1 MYKCTNSVQP
11 RKQGAIMKKVLTVF
25 IAVILVALTAFWCVA
40 CDEKNG
46 DASEGKLNIVFLGD
60 SIAEALIGASPVS
73 ERDNYGYYALVGRT
87 NGYNYYNHSMSGHL
101 TSGNM
106 ANKAGEGL
114 LEVISRETEK
124 ATLIRTHI
132 AEADVIHI
140 SVLGNNILQYSLGSL
155 MLEMADRL
163 ANIAPGSP
171 ESWYQSCFDR
181 EEDEQTKI
189 ALKEYYADDKS
200 LFDYLHDGGTL
211 DNVRPSIWSGDGETI
226 SFGDRFDGKNPYTID
241 PKFNFPPTY
250 QNIVDIVAK
259 LRELNPDAKIIFQ
272 KVYNPVYEGTTL
284 ITKWEYQALAEKGYD
299 TIAKVRELA
308 GYLLGYL
315 NGMLDEYNE
324 KNPDN
329 TVYTLDIYKAFDD
342 VTKSDV
348 KDGVVDLSANSLGRS
363 LIYQDFTH
371 PSNFGHAVIAE
382 QTQKMLEEMGIASA
396 DALEKYKEIKCD
408 QLDRIYSGVEGF
420 DIQAAKAA
428 VNSATTYSA
437 TTRAYFDKTDGY
449 TPVNY

>member
-1 MYKCTNSVQP
+1 
-11 RKQGAIMKKVLTVF
+11 MKKVLTIF
-25 IAVILVALTAFWCVA
+25 IVVALVALTAVSFAA
-40 CDEKNG
+40 CNEKPADSNPA
-46 DASEGKLNIVFLGD
+46 DGKLNIVFLGD

-73 ERDNYGYYALVGRT
+73 ERDNYGYYAIVGRT

-106 ANKAGEGL
+106 ADKSGEGL
-114 LEVISRETEK
+114 LEVISRPTEK

-132 AEADVIHI
+132 VQADVIHI

-155 MLEMADRL
+155 MLEMADKL
-163 ANIAPGSP
+163 AGIEAGSP
-171 ESWYQSCFDR
+171 NSWYQSCFDR
-181 EEDEQTKI
+181 EIDEETREK
-189 ALKEYYADDKS
+189 LKEYYADNKS

-211 DNVRPSIWSGDGETI
+211 ENVRPSIWSGDGETI
-226 SFGDRFDGKNPYTID
+226 SFGDRFDGENPHTVD

-259 LRELNPDAKIIFQ
+259 LRELNPKAKIIFQ

-308 GYLLGYL
+308 GHLLGYL

-324 KNPDN
+324 NHPDSKI
-329 TVYTLDIYKAFDD
+329 YTLDICKAFDD
-342 VTKSDV
+342 ITKSDV
-348 KDGVVDLSANSLGRS
+348 KDGVVDLSATSLGRS

-382 QTQKMLEEMGIASA
+382 ETQKLLEQFGIAAS
-396 DALEKYKEIKCD
+396 DALAKYKAIKCD
-408 QLDRIYSGVEGF
+408 QLDRIYSGVQGF
-420 DIQAAKAA
+420 DLQAAKDA
-428 VNSATTYSA
+428 VNGADTYYA

-449 TPVNY
+449 VPVNY

>member
-1 MYKCTNSVQP
+1 
-11 RKQGAIMKKVLTVF
+11 MKKVLTIF
-25 IAVILVALTAFWCVA
+25 IVVALVALTAVSFAA
-40 CDEKNG
+40 CNEKPA
-46 DASEGKLNIVFLGD
+46 DPADGKLNIVFLGD

-73 ERDNYGYYALVGRT
+73 ERDNYGYYAIVGRT

-106 ANKAGEGL
+106 ADKSGEGL
-114 LEVISRETEK
+114 LEVISRPTEK

-132 AEADVIHI
+132 VQADVIHI

-155 MLEMADRL
+155 MLEMADKL
-163 ANIAPGSP
+163 AGIEAGSP

-181 EEDEQTKI
+181 EADEETREE
-189 ALKEYYADDKS
+189 LKAYYADDKS

-211 DNVRPSIWSGDGETI
+211 ENVRPSIWSGDGETI
-226 SFGDRFDGKNPYTID
+226 SFGDRFDGENPYTID

-259 LRELNPDAKIIFQ
+259 LRELNPTAKIIFQ

-308 GYLLGYL
+308 GHLLGYL

-324 KNPDN
+324 NHPDS
-329 TVYTLDIYKAFDD
+329 TVYTLDICKAFDD
-342 VTKSDV
+342 ITKSDV
-348 KDGVVDLSANSLGRS
+348 KDGVVDLSATSLGRS

-382 QTQKMLEEMGIASA
+382 ETQKLLEQFGIASN
-396 DALEKYKEIKCD
+396 DALAKYKAIKCD
-408 QLDRIYSGVEGF
+408 QLDRIYSGVQGF
-420 DIQAAKAA
+420 DLQSAKDA
-428 VNSATTYSA
+428 VNGADTYYA

-449 TPVNY
+449 VPVNY

>member
-1 MYKCTNSVQP
+1 
-11 RKQGAIMKKVLTVF
+11 MKKVLTIF
-25 IAVILVALTAFWCVA
+25 IVMALVALTAVSFAA
-40 CDEKNG
+40 CNEKPDDSNPA
-46 DASEGKLNIVFLGD
+46 DGKLNIVFLGD

-73 ERDNYGYYALVGRT
+73 ERDNYGYYAIIGRT

-106 ANKAGEGL
+106 ADKSGEGL
-114 LEVISRETEK
+114 LEVISRPTEK

-132 AEADVIHI
+132 VEADVIHI

-155 MLEMADRL
+155 MLEMADKL
-163 ANIAPGSP
+163 AGIEAGSP

-181 EEDEQTKI
+181 ETDEETREE
-189 ALKEYYADDKS
+189 LKEYYADNKS

-211 DNVRPSIWSGDGETI
+211 ENVRPSIWSGDGETI
-226 SFGDRFDGKNPYTID
+226 SFGDRFDGENPYTVD

-259 LRELNPDAKIIFQ
+259 LRELNPTAKIIFQ

-284 ITKWEYQALAEKGYD
+284 IAKWEYQALAEKGYD

-308 GYLLGYL
+308 GHLLDYL

-324 KNPDN
+324 NHPDS
-329 TVYTLDIYKAFDD
+329 TVYTLDICKAFDD
-342 VTKSDV
+342 ITKTDV
-348 KDGVVDLSANSLGRS
+348 KDGVVDLSATSLGRS

-382 QTQKMLEEMGIASA
+382 ETQKLLEQLGIASS
-396 DALEKYKEIKCD
+396 DALAKYKAIKCD
-408 QLDRIYSGVEGF
+408 QLDRIYSGVQGF
-420 DIQAAKAA
+420 DLQAAKDA
-428 VNSATTYSA
+428 VNGADTYYA
-437 TTRAYFDKTDGY
+437 TTRAYFNKTDGY
-449 TPVNY
+449 VPVNY

>member
-1 MYKCTNSVQP
+1 MYEFRATEKTGGNYEESFDSFHCRNFGGTH
-11 RKQGAIMKKVLTVF
+11 RVLVCC
-25 IAVILVALTAFWCVA
+25 LRR
-40 CDEKNG
+40 KNG

-181 EEDEQTKI
+181 EEDEQTRI

-308 GYLLGYL
+308 GHLLGYL

-324 KNPDN
+324 KIP
-329 TVYTLDIYKAFDD
+329 TTPFIHSTYTKRL
-342 VTKSDV
+342 
-348 KDGVVDLSANSLGRS
+348 
-363 LIYQDFTH
+363 
-371 PSNFGHAVIAE
+371 
-382 QTQKMLEEMGIASA
+382 
-396 DALEKYKEIKCD
+396 
-408 QLDRIYSGVEGF
+408 
-420 DIQAAKAA
+420 
-428 VNSATTYSA
+428 TT
-437 TTRAYFDKTDGY
+437 
-449 TPVNY
+449 

>member
-1 MYKCTNSVQP
+1 
-11 RKQGAIMKKVLTVF
+11 MKKVLTIF
-25 IAVILVALTAFWCVA
+25 IVMALVALTAVSFAA
-40 CDEKNG
+40 CNEKPDDSNPA
-46 DASEGKLNIVFLGD
+46 DGKLNIVFLGD

-73 ERDNYGYYALVGRT
+73 ERDNYGYYAIVGRT

-106 ANKAGEGL
+106 ADKSGEGL
-114 LEVISRETEK
+114 LEVISRPTEK

-132 AEADVIHI
+132 VEADVIHI
-140 SVLGNNILQYSLGSL
+140 SVLGNNVLQYSLGSL
-155 MLEMADRL
+155 MLEMADKL
-163 ANIAPGSP
+163 AGIETGSP

-181 EEDEQTKI
+181 ETDEETREE
-189 ALKEYYADDKS
+189 LKEYYADNKS

-211 DNVRPSIWSGDGETI
+211 ENVRPSIWSGDGETI
-226 SFGDRFDGKNPYTID
+226 SFGDRFDGENPYTVD

-259 LRELNPDAKIIFQ
+259 LRELNPKAKIIFQ

-308 GYLLGYL
+308 GHLLDYL

-324 KNPDN
+324 NHPDS
-329 TVYTLDIYKAFDD
+329 TVYTLDICKAFDD
-342 VTKSDV
+342 ITKTDV
-348 KDGVVDLSANSLGRS
+348 KDGVVDLSATSLGRS

-382 QTQKMLEEMGIASA
+382 ETQKLLEQLGIASS
-396 DALEKYKEIKCD
+396 DALAKYKAIKCD
-408 QLDRIYSGVEGF
+408 QLDRIYSGVQGF
-420 DIQAAKAA
+420 DLQAAKDA
-428 VNSATTYSA
+428 VNGADTYYA

-449 TPVNY
+449 VPVNY

>member
-1 MYKCTNSVQP
+1 
-11 RKQGAIMKKVLTVF
+11 MKKVLTIF
-25 IAVILVALTAFWCVA
+25 IVMALVALTAVSFAA
-40 CDEKNG
+40 CNEKPDDSNPA
-46 DASEGKLNIVFLGD
+46 DGKLNIVFLGD
-60 SIAEALIGASPVS
+60 SIAEALIGSSPVS
-73 ERDNYGYYALVGRT
+73 ERDNYGYYAIVGRT

-106 ANKAGEGL
+106 ADKSGEGL
-114 LEVISRETEK
+114 LEVISRPTEK

-132 AEADVIHI
+132 VEADVIHI
-140 SVLGNNILQYSLGSL
+140 SVLGNNVLQYSLGSL
-155 MLEMADRL
+155 MLEMADKL
-163 ANIAPGSP
+163 AGIEAGS
-171 ESWYQSCFDR
+171 ENSWYQSCFDR
-181 EEDEQTKI
+181 ETDEETRKE
-189 ALKEYYADDKS
+189 LKAYYADDKS

-211 DNVRPSIWSGDGETI
+211 ENVRPSIWSGDGETI
-226 SFGDRFDGKNPYTID
+226 SFGDRFDGENPYTVD

-259 LRELNPDAKIIFQ
+259 LRELNPTAKIIFQ

-308 GYLLGYL
+308 GHLLDYL

-324 KNPDN
+324 NHPDS
-329 TVYTLDIYKAFDD
+329 TVYTLDICKAFDD
-342 VTKSDV
+342 ITQTDV
-348 KDGVVDLSANSLGRS
+348 KDGVVDLSAASLGRS

-382 QTQKMLEEMGIASA
+382 ETQKLLEQLGIASS
-396 DALEKYKEIKCD
+396 DALAKYKAIKCD
-408 QLDRIYSGVEGF
+408 QLDRIYSGVQGF
-420 DIQAAKAA
+420 DLQAAKDA
-428 VNSATTYSA
+428 VNGADTYYA

-449 TPVNY
+449 VPVNY

>member
-1 MYKCTNSVQP
+1 
-11 RKQGAIMKKVLTVF
+11 MKKVLTIF
-25 IAVILVALTAFWCVA
+25 IVVALVALTAVSFAA
-40 CDEKNG
+40 CNEKPADSNPA
-46 DASEGKLNIVFLGD
+46 DGKLNIVFLGD
-60 SIAEALIGASPVS
+60 SISEALIGASPVS
-73 ERDNYGYYALVGRT
+73 ERDNYGYYAIVGRT

-106 ANKAGEGL
+106 ADKSGEGL
-114 LEVISRETEK
+114 LEVISRPTEK

-132 AEADVIHI
+132 VQADVIHI

-155 MLEMADRL
+155 MLEMADKL
-163 ANIAPGSP
+163 AGIEAGSP

-181 EEDEQTKI
+181 EADEETREE
-189 ALKEYYADDKS
+189 LKEYYADDKS

-211 DNVRPSIWSGDGETI
+211 ENVRPSIWSGDGETI

-259 LRELNPDAKIIFQ
+259 LRELNPTAKIIFQ

-308 GYLLGYL
+308 GHLLGYL

-324 KNPDN
+324 NHPDS
-329 TVYTLDIYKAFDD
+329 TVYTLDICKAFDD
-342 VTKSDV
+342 ITKSDV
-348 KDGVVDLSANSLGRS
+348 KDGVVDLSATSLGRS

-382 QTQKMLEEMGIASA
+382 ETQKLLEQFGIASS
-396 DALEKYKEIKCD
+396 DALAKYKAIKCD
-408 QLDRIYSGVEGF
+408 QLDRIYSGVQGF
-420 DIQAAKAA
+420 DLQAAKDA
-428 VNSATTYSA
+428 VNGADTYYA

-449 TPVNY
+449 VPVNY

>member
-1 MYKCTNSVQP
+1 
-11 RKQGAIMKKVLTVF
+11 MKKVLTIF
-25 IAVILVALTAFWCVA
+25 IVVALVALTAVSFAA
-40 CDEKNG
+40 CNEKPADSNPA
-46 DASEGKLNIVFLGD
+46 DGKLNIVFLGD

-73 ERDNYGYYALVGRT
+73 ERDNYGYYAIVGRT

-106 ANKAGEGL
+106 ADKSGEGL
-114 LEVISRETEK
+114 LEVISRPTEK

-132 AEADVIHI
+132 VQADVIHI

-155 MLEMADRL
+155 MLEMADKL
-163 ANIAPGSP
+163 AGIEAGSP

-181 EEDEQTKI
+181 EADEETREE
-189 ALKEYYADDKS
+189 LKEYYADDKS

-211 DNVRPSIWSGDGETI
+211 ENVRPSIWSGDGETI
-226 SFGDRFDGKNPYTID
+226 SFGDRFDGENPYTVD

-259 LRELNPDAKIIFQ
+259 LRELNPTAKIIFQ

-308 GYLLGYL
+308 GHLLGYL
-315 NGMLDEYNE
+315 NGMLDEHNE
-324 KNPDN
+324 NHPDS
-329 TVYTLDIYKAFDD
+329 TVYTLDICKAFDD
-342 VTKSDV
+342 ITKSDV
-348 KDGVVDLSANSLGRS
+348 KDGVVDLSATSLGRS

-382 QTQKMLEEMGIASA
+382 ETQKLLEQFGIASS
-396 DALEKYKEIKCD
+396 DALAKYKAIKCD
-408 QLDRIYSGVEGF
+408 QLDRIYSGVQGF
-420 DIQAAKAA
+420 DLQAAKDA
-428 VNSATTYSA
+428 VNGADTYYA

-449 TPVNY
+449 VPVNY

>member
-1 MYKCTNSVQP
+1 
-11 RKQGAIMKKVLTVF
+11 MKKILTIF
-25 IAVILVALTAFWCVA
+25 IAVLLVALTVFVFAA
-40 CDEKNG
+40 CDDKNAT
-46 DASEGKLNIVFLGD
+46 DPTEGKLNIVFLGD
-60 SIAEALIGASPVS
+60 SIAEALIGSSPVS
-73 ERDNYGYYALVGRT
+73 ERDNYGYYAIVGRT

-114 LEVISRETEK
+114 LEVISRDTEK

-132 AEADVIHI
+132 VQADVIHI
-140 SVLGNNILQYSLGSL
+140 SVLGNNVLQYSLGSL

-171 ESWYQSCFDR
+171 ESWYQACFDG
-181 EEDEQTKI
+181 EENGEE
-189 ALKEYYADDKS
+189 LKEYYADDKS
-200 LFDYLHDGGTL
+200 LFDYLHDGGTTY
-211 DNVRPSIWSGDGETI
+211 NIRPSIWSGDGETI
-226 SFGDRFDGKNPYTID
+226 SFGDRFDGENPYTID
-241 PKFNFPPTY
+241 PTFNFPPTY

-259 LRELNPDAKIIFQ
+259 LRELNPRAKIIFQ

-284 ITKWEYQALAEKGYD
+284 ITKWEYMALAQKGYD

-308 GYLLGYL
+308 GHLLDYL

-329 TVYTLDIYKAFDD
+329 KIYTLDICKAFDD
-342 VTKSDV
+342 ITKSDV
-348 KDGVVDLSANSLGRS
+348 KDGVADLSQTSLGRS
-363 LIYQDFTH
+363 LIYQDYTH

-382 QTQKMLEEMGIASA
+382 QTQKLLDEMGIGAK
-396 DALEKYKEIKCD
+396 DALDKYKEIKCD

-420 DIQAAKAA
+420 DTQAAKDAVRGADTYYAA
-428 VNSATTYSA
+428 
-437 TTRAYFDKTDGY
+437 TREYFDKTDGY
-449 TPVNY
+449 VPVNY

>member
-1 MYKCTNSVQP
+1 
-11 RKQGAIMKKVLTVF
+11 MKKVLTIF
-25 IAVILVALTAFWCVA
+25 IVVALVALTAVSFAA
-40 CDEKNG
+40 CNEKPADSNPA
-46 DASEGKLNIVFLGD
+46 DGKLNIVFLGD

-73 ERDNYGYYALVGRT
+73 ERDNYGYYAIVGRT

-106 ANKAGEGL
+106 ADKSGEGL
-114 LEVISRETEK
+114 LEVISRPTEK

-132 AEADVIHI
+132 VQADVIHI

-155 MLEMADRL
+155 MLEMADKL
-163 ANIAPGSP
+163 AGIEAGSP

-181 EEDEQTKI
+181 EADEKTREE
-189 ALKEYYADDKS
+189 LKKYYADDKS

-211 DNVRPSIWSGDGETI
+211 ENVRPSIWSGDGETI
-226 SFGDRFDGKNPYTID
+226 SFGDRFDGENPYTVD

-259 LRELNPDAKIIFQ
+259 LRELNPTAKIIFQ

-308 GYLLGYL
+308 GHLLGYL

-324 KNPDN
+324 NHPDS
-329 TVYTLDIYKAFDD
+329 TVYTLDICKAFDD

-348 KDGVVDLSANSLGRS
+348 KDGVVDLSATSLGRS

-382 QTQKMLEEMGIASA
+382 ETQKLLEQLGIASN
-396 DALEKYKEIKCD
+396 DALAKYKAIKCD
-408 QLDRIYSGVEGF
+408 QLDRIYSGVQGF
-420 DIQAAKAA
+420 DLQAAKDA
-428 VNSATTYSA
+428 VNGADTYYA

-449 TPVNY
+449 VPVNY